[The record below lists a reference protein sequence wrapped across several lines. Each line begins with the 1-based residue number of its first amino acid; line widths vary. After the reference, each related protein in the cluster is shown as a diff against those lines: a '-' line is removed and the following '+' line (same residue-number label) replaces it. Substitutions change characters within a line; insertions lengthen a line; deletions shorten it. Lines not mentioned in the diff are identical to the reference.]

1 MIECVYE
8 IRRDRFA
15 RIVRTTIRVAPRD
28 GVVELVFFAFPRRE
42 IHAGQELWFGFG
54 GNRAKFF
61 REEHPRGGVPVG
73 RRRQAPNLPQPTPA
87 HARLRQPWLRRVSL
101 PLL

>member
-1 MIECVYE
+1 MLECVYE

-54 GNRAKFF
+54 GDWAQICG
-61 REEHPRGGVPVG
+61 EE
-73 RRRQAPNLPQPTPA
+73 RRRGCVSVCRRGHQQIILTGT
-87 HARLRQPWLRRVSL
+87 HDDLVIARGTMRRPDV
-101 PLL
+101 LL